1 MVKHFL
7 ILFVIYLFPGDLL
20 SAQNIG
26 EWNTYTSYSTINA
39 LTAGQENIIAA
50 SAGGII
56 LKTDE
61 GINTFDVN
69 DGLYQIGAV
78 SLLYDKGRD
87 LIVLGYSDGTLD
99 VTSIDL
105 QKIQRLND
113 ISRTDQFE
121 SKSVNAL
128 SVYGDNLY
136 VGTDFGIV
144 EYDINTLLVNNTF
157 YKFGTFDYGIKVTD
171 LYIRQDSIYVSTEQ
185 GVTSAY
191 LQDELNNVTSWITY
205 NEEDGLSTS
214 LTEKIVPFS
223 DSIYVIN
230 NQDLMVLNGSSWRN
244 SKYDTNIDIID
255 ISVSPDMGDF
265 VILTEESVTHIDEEG
280 TEVVY
285 DVSSLNGINSVSV
298 NQQAIYVGSELAGV
312 HTIDKITSDVDQILP
327 EGPQFNFLN
336 KLMISDSLL
345 VGTNTSEFPGF
356 DPFNPY
362 RGYSILNGNRWKNYN
377 RLFQNELEFVETIY
391 SLGQTSNDIFL
402 GSWGD
407 GVVQQSKANE
417 ELAVYNNTNSNLRGI
432 NSNED
437 FVVISGLDNDSYDNL
452 WAVSYLSEKPLI
464 VFKSDNQEWITF
476 DNLSGS
482 DNYYNLFID
491 SNDQKWISLI
501 TDANTGLGL
510 LIVDTKDVE
519 DPNDDEF
526 IKLTENPDRG
536 NLPHPK
542 VNAIVEDRN
551 GEVWIG
557 TERGL
562 ARFIFPEFMINGTGN
577 ERQAQ
582 WLINEDTT
590 AASRFLLRD
599 LNVTALAVNSA
610 NQKWVGSRTQG
621 LWLLNSEGSRILKR
635 FTAENSS
642 LISNN
647 INDIEVNEK
656 TGEVFISTEQGLV
669 SYQDVPKL
677 AENKMN
683 TLKVYPNPFKYADH
697 SQILIEGLN
706 EETIIKI
713 LGVDGFVVN
722 SLETRG
728 GRVSWNGRDYNGNKL
743 GSGVYFVV
751 ANSTDGDE
759 KGIGKVV
766 IVN

>member
-56 LKTDE
+56 LQTDE
-61 GINTFDVN
+61 GLNTFDVN

-128 SVYGDNLY
+128 SVYGDILY

-171 LYIRQDSIYVSTEQ
+171 FYIRQDSIYVSTEQ

-265 VILTEESVTHIDEEG
+265 GILTEESVTHIDQEG

-298 NQQAIYVGSELAGV
+298 NQHAIYVGSELAGV

-452 WAVSYLSEKPLI
+452 WAVSYLSEKPLN